1 MITAFLLVFL
11 LFSLVRAEENAPPD
25 EDRNGIPDAVEETAS
40 GIVRVEACVEDRDG
54 NHRKVKSQT
63 GFLLGDESAGY
74 AITAYHDLIF
84 SNDEIGKLKEE
95 WSAGQEREVTLS
107 ETSYQIIYNGDIH
120 KKASLYEGSAGK
132 DLAILRLDSPLS
144 GELGLTLA
152 SEEEAV
158 PEEVWI
164 ASYLEDTSVYS
175 ESAVQ
180 FLFGPLI
187 QNPED
192 EENPTLTYRIRTDA
206 FSAGAPVLNAEG
218 HVIGVHG
225 TAVSEKESKA
235 SAAAALSRMLDHEK
249 ITYRMARL
257 PQKKKPGKV
266 VYILGTLA
274 VLLLVSLLG
283 VIIRTALSA
292 RKGGPDGRDLPGNPR
307 ILRISSRETVPVV
320 KTPFV
325 IGTHAEKASYCVR
338 GNPKVS
344 HVHAAVF
351 FEGGRYYLADLGS
364 SNGTV
369 LNGRLLPAR
378 EKERLHD
385 GDSFYLANEEFV
397 FRT

>member
-164 ASYLEDTSVYS
+164 ASYPEDTSV
-175 ESAVQ
+175 A
-180 FLFGPLI
+180 
-187 QNPED
+187 
-192 EENPTLTYRIRTDA
+192 
-206 FSAGAPVLNAEG
+206 
-218 HVIGVHG
+218 
-225 TAVSEKESKA
+225 
-235 SAAAALSRMLDHEK
+235 
-249 ITYRMARL
+249 
-257 PQKKKPGKV
+257 
-266 VYILGTLA
+266 
-274 VLLLVSLLG
+274 
-283 VIIRTALSA
+283 
-292 RKGGPDGRDLPGNPR
+292 
-307 ILRISSRETVPVV
+307 
-320 KTPFV
+320 
-325 IGTHAEKASYCVR
+325 
-338 GNPKVS
+338 
-344 HVHAAVF
+344 
-351 FEGGRYYLADLGS
+351 
-364 SNGTV
+364 
-369 LNGRLLPAR
+369 
-378 EKERLHD
+378 
-385 GDSFYLANEEFV
+385 
-397 FRT
+397 